1 MPLYDCKLVTDQG
14 QVTERVIEAESKI
27 HVFERAEARNELV
40 LSVKEHKES
49 FNLNAWLNKRKK
61 VKPEE
66 LEHFTSQLS
75 VMLKAGVPLIGCLQ
89 ALTEQ
94 TESPTMEKIVQELVD
109 RVNSGSSFSQA
120 LATFP
125 RVFGT
130 LFVSMVAAGE
140 TAGILDELLERLQN
154 FIRHDMEVT
163 RNIKSAMRYPIIVMV
178 ALSLAF
184 TAAITFILPKFT
196 PMFKSYNIDLPL
208 PTKILMAVSDF
219 MNNYWMAGLIGLVV
233 LVLSLRYYVK
243 TPIGAYQFD
252 YFKLKVPVFKE
263 IVLKSTISRFVH
275 MLETLTRGGIHVIK
289 ALQTTSKTVGNLV
302 FTKAIEDVSEKVAE
316 GITLADALA
325 QHKFFPKMTIK
336 MISVGEQSGAL
347 EDMLANIAYQFD
359 AEVDAKIKRLSTAIE
374 PMITVVMGLF
384 VVVIALGILLPMW
397 KMYSA
402 FK

>member
-1 MPLYDCKLVTDQG
+1 MPLFDCKLVTDQG
-14 QVTERVIEAESKI
+14 QVVQRVMEAESKM

-49 FNLNAWLNKRKK
+49 FNLNEWLNKRKK

-66 LEHFTSQLS
+66 LEHFTSQLA

-94 TESPTMEKIVQELVD
+94 TESPTMERIVKELVEK
-109 RVNSGSSFSQA
+109 VNSGSSFSQA
-120 LATFP
+120 LASFP

-130 LFVSMVAAGE
+130 LYVSMVAAGE
-140 TAGILDELLERLQN
+140 TAGILDELLERLQS
-154 FIRHDMEVT
+154 FIRHDMEVS

-196 PMFKSYNIDLPL
+196 PMFESYGIDLPL
-208 PTKILMAVSDF
+208 PTRILMAVSNF
-219 MNNYWMAGLIGLVV
+219 MNHYWLGGLIGLVA
-233 LVLSLRYYVK
+233 LFLGLRYYVR

-275 MLETLTRGGIHVIK
+275 MLETLTRGGIHIIK

-302 FTKAIEDVSEKVAE
+302 FTRIIEDVTEKVSE
-316 GITLADALA
+316 GITLADALG

-336 MISVGEQSGAL
+336 MISVAEQSGAL

-359 AEVDAKIKRLSTAIE
+359 QEVDTKVKRLSTAIE